1 MKYTIIYPFWQILL
15 TKYLPCGK
23 SMADSEPISR
33 SYYIRSDSTG
43 KLENIKVIFDL
54 PGGVQTEGR
63 FRLRPP
69 GVPASQ
75 APHRTQ
81 HAEYGAPGKGQFL
94 LMGGILR

>member
-63 FRLRPP
+63 FRLRPQVSRP
-69 GVPASQ
+69 PRPRT
-75 APHRTQ
+75 APSTQ
-81 HAEYGAPGKGQFL
+81 STVRLGRGSSS
-94 LMGGILR
+94 